1 MAFNHSMQR
10 MRISSDGSADEESMS
25 NHMESLQ
32 IEFNDESPIVRGTNL
47 NRVPQDFSDILMD
60 GGPEDFAQYDDF
72 HTIDWVRDRQR
83 DRIRFR
89 RMKRLKHGSLWDRLR
104 QINDAWGGWL
114 VVFLVGLAAGLSA
127 GVIDIGASW
136 MTDLKLGICPEN
148 FWFNKEACCWS
159 DDNTFDEV
167 GCQQWKTWG
176 ELFTGK
182 STGTGV
188 YVLNYIIYV
197 LSALGFAC
205 LAVVLVRWIAPYA
218 CGSGIPEV
226 CQSLSCDLNSLHM
239 DMTILITINFI
250 IRSKLFSVVLL
261 FVVILV
267 K

>member
-1 MAFNHSMQR
+1 MQR
-10 MRISSDGSADEESMS
+10 VRFSSDASTDDDSMS
-25 NHMESLQ
+25 TRMDHLRV
-32 IEFNDESPIVRGTNL
+32 EFNDESPIVRGANL
-47 NRVPQDFSDILMD
+47 RVAQDFSDIFMD
-60 GGPEDFAQYDDF
+60 GPDDFAQYDDF

-83 DRIRFR
+83 DRTRFR
-89 RMKRLKHGSLWDRLR
+89 RMKRLKHGNLWDRIK
-104 QINDAWGGWL
+104 QANDAWGGWL

-159 DDNTFDEV
+159 DDNTFDDA

-176 ELFTGK
+176 EMFTGEA
-182 STGTGV
+182 SGTGV
-188 YVLNYIIYV
+188 YFLNYFIYV

-226 CQSLSCDLNSLHM
+226 
-239 DMTILITINFI
+239 
-250 IRSKLFSVVLL
+250 
-261 FVVILV
+261 
-267 K
+267 